1 MRNRIHLKGTFLI
14 ETNTMSCLIPHRES
28 TVLLVCSLKD
38 SEEAKQSRALSDG
51 IVSQVQI

>member
-1 MRNRIHLKGTFLI
+1 MP
-14 ETNTMSCLIPHRES
+14 CLIPHHES
-28 TVLLVCSLKD
+28 IVLFVCSPKD